1 MSRSDVILIG
11 GTMQYWFIEFEE
23 DQFWIE
29 VDVDG
34 TVLRQIIS
42 SQTGKVQVSCF
53 EDCLA
58 EGSFKP
64 HEMDGDI
71 SEIANVLFE
80 KQWESQIIGH
90 FFIVI
95 PKDILLTL
103 IMH

>member
-1 MSRSDVILIG
+1 MSK
-11 GTMQYWFIEFEE
+11 YWFIEFEE

-58 EGSFKP
+58 EGPFKP